1 VISGTAIKATIRE
14 LMAEMLNV
22 CGHDPNLCA
31 VFGVIF
37 TIGASDIDRTV
48 VKQTWIPGE
57 KIYERH
63 QVAQES

>member
-1 VISGTAIKATIRE
+1 
-14 LMAEMLNV
+14 MAEMLNV

-63 QVAQES
+63 QVAQQS

>member
-1 VISGTAIKATIRE
+1 MAEIKCVGMTSISGQPLGA
-14 LMAEMLNV
+14 
-22 CGHDPNLCA
+22 
-31 VFGVIF
+31 IF
-37 TIGASDIDRTV
+37 TIGARDIDRTV